1 VGNSCP
7 TRTRSSSSTSWP
19 GLTQA
24 DLHRVLR
31 GEKDTNEVHIP
42 TSFHFTSSTRVA
54 QPDLLEA
61 GRVQRVNKQRRGDF
75 NFVGGDVLS
84 GGE

>member
-1 VGNSCP
+1 MRFIYLLLSILLAP
-7 TRTRSSSSTSWP
+7 
-19 GLTQA
+19 
-24 DLHRVLR
+24 R
-31 GEKDTNEVHIP
+31 GW
-42 TSFHFTSSTRVA
+42 R